1 MLVIPSDN
9 YKLLNFYNFN
19 DLGSSSIQEINAFKK
34 IRMFSKTYTSN
45 LNFVPNNF
53 SSKYK
58 LLSNL
63 YLNDL
68 NFSDSYLYGL
78 KRQHNFLSASSLLNN
93 QSTFLD
99 LKSVNKIVNF
109 NYKTNVIESTRNNTD
124 SYSFLKKNNNSE
136 LSNDS
141 SRIYSIFNQL
151 NNSLNSSNYR
161 LNKFLSYTN
170 IISSLNDKTKNK
182 ILYPIYKIFNTKL
195 DNSILLNNFTNLNVL
210 NQFSDLSLVDSNT
223 EIRDHFFNKNSNYKT
238 PNAFSSN
245 NSLLNSERFTRKFL
259 KNSPSLSNYNH
270 SMTYNT
276 LNEYFTESNSSSGLN
291 NLSFF
296 NLSGND

>member
-1 MLVIPSDN
+1 MPSFKP
-9 YKLLNFYNFN
+9 KL
-19 DLGSSSIQEINAFKK
+19 EKK
-34 IRMFSKTYTSN
+34 IFIDKKISTTLDGKHSE
-45 LNFVPNNF
+45 FVDQFQYDEENTIP
-53 SSKYK
+53 K
-58 LLSNL
+58 LKNEK
-63 YLNDL
+63 
-68 NFSDSYLYGL
+68 L
-78 KRQHNFLSASSLLNN
+78 KLHEKLMTLQ
-93 QSTFLD
+93 Q
-99 LKSVNKIVNF
+99 
-109 NYKTNVIESTRNNTD
+109 
-124 SYSFLKKNNNSE
+124 NNNSE